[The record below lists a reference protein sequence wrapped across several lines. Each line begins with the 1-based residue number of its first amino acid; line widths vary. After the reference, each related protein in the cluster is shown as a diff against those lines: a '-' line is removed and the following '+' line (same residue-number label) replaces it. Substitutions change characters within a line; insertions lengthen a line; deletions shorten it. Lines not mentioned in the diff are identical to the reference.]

1 MKTTKSIL
9 LILALAVA
17 VSCVK
22 EEMDPQV
29 SAPEENV
36 AFTGVRSN
44 YGGTKTKTVLTED
57 YKVLWD
63 NDDAIAVWDGT
74 EIYRIENGKG
84 RVPSENLR
92 NAGWNVGYKY
102 SVTTETNSASTGF
115 KYSFYKDAANHIKDN
130 YTQGTADAEG
140 VLVENFKDIS
150 EGYELASETGT
161 WYLMNSNFNVN
172 FIANYE
178 AKQFRAWLSNNQ
190 KLPVGTFVDS
200 RDFAVAKTQDL
211 SQPVVFKNAV
221 SLLEFVIP
229 TQMDGKISKI
239 TVNPNASGEYL
250 AGDLLIDYSGDAPKT
265 SLWALSEEHNTLE
278 GGKSQYATLT
288 LTPEKGTAFASGK
301 YYAVVCPCTL
311 TEGLTVNATLTT
323 GMTLTR
329 SSENSCTFKESY
341 VYGMGEIDAASE
353 SYNDGIKEFP
363 YMFSVYTE
371 YGPQGANSNANDSYK
386 YVTVVSGTYS
396 KSTYQLENVYTDSEY
411 SSVKLNVKMAGTKD
425 NQVRST
431 PVWANQWGYDNI
443 PAKSFVSPEFLT
455 ALGDDSQY
463 KDVETYFL
471 LKVPLATTLG
481 NRFNVSVGM
490 YVAAGGL
497 KNWKV
502 EYSNDGETWYGS
514 DQGTF
519 AINTAASYDYYTVTF
534 DSSINF
540 SVGDIL
546 FVKLSPVGTM
556 GVNGSAAACWNSEVR
571 LTSGILVYPLSEGS
585 TPIPSGAIYFEA
597 FDKLTEG
604 ADYLLG
610 ERLGAMD
617 NLHGPLC
624 SDWSSEQINGLTLS
638 KVAMRPGYA
647 QIGYVTNGSSGNTKD
662 SNKGSLTTTTLAAGQ
677 LNLSFK
683 AMIFHTNKDRLGN
696 YSASDCTASNTINDV
711 KNPDATSIVVSLNEG
726 SFSQTESLKT
736 YTFDNVSTSEWETKN
751 LVIYGATA
759 DTQITFS
766 SPEDATYTRWFLDDI
781 CVTKAQ

>member
-9 LILALAVA
+9 LILALAAA

-22 EEMDPQV
+22 EDMDPQV

-63 NDDAIAVWDGT
+63 KDDAIAVWDGT

-329 SSENSCTFKESY
+329 SSEKSCTFKESY

-353 SYNDGIKEFP
+353 SYSNGVNELP
-363 YMFSVYTE
+363 YVFSLYAT
-371 YGPQGANSNANDSYK
+371 
-386 YVTVVSGTYS
+386 
-396 KSTYQLENVYTDSEY
+396 
-411 SSVKLNVKMAGTKD
+411 AGTGNTSKYLEVTKGGYDGDKNYFEHTYVD
-425 NQVRST
+425 NDHEGVVLYCRGAGDADDKNYIGSS
-431 PVWANQWGYDNI
+431 AYYSNNEGADNI
-443 PAKSFVSPEFLT
+443 PAGSFVSPDSAGDAYIESYYKLKMSLAVAMPSSFRLT
-455 ALGDDSQY
+455 
-463 KDVETYFL
+463 F
-471 LKVPLATTLG
+471 
-481 NRFNVSVGM
+481 GM
-490 YVAAGGL
+490 GTNSAAIRD
-497 KNWKV
+497 WKIM
-502 EYSNDGETWYGS
+502 YSNDDKTWYEG
-514 DQGTF
+514 
-519 AINTAASYDYYTVTF
+519 ASYALTDGLTSWQYFIYNVTVNTSELSFGPGDIMYLKWIPTGNRSVRSSTGTTTGWNSAVRLWGGIVISDVTNQSSPILSGCIYQDTF
-534 DSSINF
+534 DRINGGVDYIMGEKIGYLSNAFGSSIE
-540 SVGDIL
+540 
-546 FVKLSPVGTM
+546 K
-556 GVNGSAAACWNSEVR
+556 W
-571 LTSGILVYPLSEGS
+571 
-585 TPIPSGAIYFEA
+585 
-597 FDKLTEG
+597 TE
-604 ADYLLG
+604 
-610 ERLGAMD
+610 
-617 NLHGPLC
+617 
-624 SDWSSEQINGLTLS
+624 EQKGGLTGENI
-638 KVAMRPGYA
+638 VMRPGYV
-647 QIGYVTNGSSGNTKD
+647 QVGTV
-662 SNKGSLTTTTLAAGQ
+662 SLTQSYDESVTISRGTLTTPKLNSVGNLTLGFRAMA
-677 LNLSFK
+677 FK
-683 AMIFHTNKDRLGN
+683 SYIYGRTG
-696 YSASDCTASNTINDV
+696 TTSNEGE
-711 KNPDATSIVVSLNEG
+711 KDATSIVITLNAGTFEDG
-726 SFSQTESLKT
+726 TQTKT
-736 YTFDNVSTSEWETKN
+736 VEITSGEWGQNEVNIKN
-751 LVIYGATA
+751 ATA
-759 DTQITFS
+759 DTQVTFS